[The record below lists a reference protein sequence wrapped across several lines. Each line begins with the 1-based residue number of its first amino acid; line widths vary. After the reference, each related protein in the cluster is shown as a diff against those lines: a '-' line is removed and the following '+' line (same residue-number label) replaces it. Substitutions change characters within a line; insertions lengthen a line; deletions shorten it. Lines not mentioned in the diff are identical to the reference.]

1 MLCLKLKMLGKCF
14 NETKVLVGKVFQRN
28 KSACWESFKDKGL
41 SLKMEEIK
49 SSRRVLKYLELL
61 STPTGLL

>member
-1 MLCLKLKMLGKCF
+1 MNDNYTHVVFKIK
-14 NETKVLVGKVFQRN
+14 NVGKVFQRN